1 MLWPINHSQVKMEIL
16 VVIANK
22 TNFLEIVD
30 ELAAYAMPCHAMPC
44 HAMPCH
50 APVRPQA

>member
-1 MLWPINHSQVKMEIL
+1 LLPFDPQLMRPSHAPITQVKMEIL

-30 ELAAYAMPCHAMPC
+30 ELAAYAMPPSVGH
-44 HAMPCH
+44 
-50 APVRPQA
+50 